1 MNFLRWSLAFALAA
15 LLPAHAFAQKSVVTS
30 DRVIHRSGLI
40 AKRSMEMPLEALNN
54 VKFEQGM
61 FERMIGAGTLILE
74 SAAEQG
80 NSVFSDI
87 RNPEEVQKTIYHLGE
102 LNQQRMM
109 RGGPAA
115 QAAPSVATELQRLA
129 DLRDRGVLTE
139 EEFQAQKRKMLGG
152 PAN

>member
-1 MNFLRWSLAFALAA
+1 MAFPRRLLTDGEELVLDLRPHWIALAGPVA
-15 LLPAHAFAQKSVVTS
+15 
-30 DRVIHRSGLI
+30 
-40 AKRSMEMPLEALNN
+40 
-54 VKFEQGM
+54 
-61 FERMIGAGTLILE
+61 AGVAIVAVWLVLARYL
-74 SAAEQG
+74 SHH
-80 NSVFSDI
+80 F
-87 RNPEEVQKTIYHLGE
+87 GE